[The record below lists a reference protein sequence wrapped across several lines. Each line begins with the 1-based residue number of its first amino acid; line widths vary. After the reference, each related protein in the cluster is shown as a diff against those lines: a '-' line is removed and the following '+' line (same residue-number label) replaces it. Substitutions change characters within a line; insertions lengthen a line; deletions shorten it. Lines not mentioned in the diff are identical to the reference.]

1 MEKENKKALKQK
13 SQMGGKITDIV
24 KNKSIKKRLLFG
36 IIGMAVTISATYGL
50 INGMMFY
57 RDAKNNIE
65 LRLTECA
72 TAYSQSV
79 ENSIDLYRA
88 RIEFIAQNP
97 EITDPSL
104 STDQRTQLLAQV
116 AKDNGFATLS
126 IAGADGKTSDGGD
139 ASEREYFKQSIAGN
153 TYISSTI
160 VSKVTGKTVLIVSAK
175 VKSENYNGI
184 VIATLDSDTFS
195 TMIDGVE
202 VGESGYGFI
211 IDKEGKIIAHKN
223 RDRVNDQ
230 TNYIETAKTD
240 KNYQGTSD
248 EMKDMIAGKTGIQ
261 TVNFKGVNMTT
272 GYTPIEGTDGWS
284 IGIVT
289 KESEMMS
296 SFRSSLIYT
305 MLITLIMIILSFVIA
320 FRIAKPIVKPILD
333 LVNRIRLLEEG
344 DLHSPVPQINSGN
357 ELDMLSKS
365 FTGTVA
371 TLNSYINEISVILS
385 SLEKGDC
392 TVSVNQD
399 YKGDFVQI
407 KDSLSGIILNLN
419 SVLGNIRVSSD
430 QVAEGS
436 RQISGAS
443 QSLATGATEQ
453 AATVEELNASISN
466 VSSQAEEN
474 AKRVDNAT
482 RFVKEAVSG
491 VREGNECMGQ
501 LDRTMKEI
509 GAASEKI
516 KNITKVI
523 EDIAFQTNILALN
536 AAVES
541 ARAGE
546 AGKGF
551 AVVADEVRNLAAK
564 SAEAAK
570 QTADLIGYSVATIS
584 EGGKLADQSA
594 GILKVVEEKA
604 GLVDGII
611 QEIALASKEQV
622 QAMEE
627 INQGLSQVSTVV
639 QNNAATA
646 EESSASSEELD
657 SLAQSLKQAVET
669 FKLRKDIEK

>member
-1 MEKENKKALKQK
+1 MMEKENKRTLKQK
-13 SQMGGKITDIV
+13 NLAGRRITD
-24 KNKSIKKRLLFG
+24 KLENRSIKKRLLYG
-36 IIGMAVTISATYGL
+36 IIGMAVSISAIYGL

-57 RDAKNNIE
+57 RDARNNIE

-79 ENSIDLYRA
+79 ENSINLYRA

-97 EITDPSL
+97 EITDPAL
-104 STDQRTQLLAQV
+104 SKDQRTQLLAEI

-175 VKSENYNGI
+175 VKSDHYNGI

-202 VGESGYGFI
+202 VGQSGYGFI

-223 RDRVNDQ
+223 RDRVKDQ
-230 TNYIETAKTD
+230 TNYIEMAKTD

-272 GYTPIEGTDGWS
+272 GYTPIKGTDGWS
-284 IGIVT
+284 IGVVT

-296 SFRSSLIYT
+296 SFRSSIFNT
-305 MLITLIMIILSFVIA
+305 MIITMIMILLSFVVA
-320 FRIAKPIVKPILD
+320 FRIAKPIVEPILN

-357 ELDMLSKS
+357 ELETLSKS

-371 TLNSYINEISVILS
+371 TLNSYINEISVILT

-407 KDSLSGIILNLN
+407 KDSLRGIILNLN
-419 SVLGNIRVSSD
+419 SVLGNIRISSD

-436 RQISGAS
+436 RQISSAS

-453 AATVEELNASISN
+453 AATVEELNAAISN

-474 AKRVDNAT
+474 AKRVENAT
-482 RFVKEAVSG
+482 RFVKEAVVG
-491 VREGNECMGQ
+491 VREGNECMDQ
-501 LDRTMKEI
+501 LDRSMKEI

-594 GILKVVEEKA
+594 GILKTVEEKA
-604 GLVDGII
+604 GLVDDII
-611 QEIALASKEQV
+611 HEIALASEAQV

-657 SLAQSLKQAVET
+657 SLAQALKQEVET
-669 FKLRKDIEK
+669 FKLRGSM

>member
-1 MEKENKKALKQK
+1 MMEKENKKTLKQK
-13 SQMGGKITDIV
+13 NSIGGKITN
-24 KNKSIKKRLLFG
+24 KNKSINRRLLFG
-36 IIGMAVTISATYGL
+36 IIGMAVSISAVYGV
-50 INGMMFY
+50 INGLMFY
-57 RDAKNNIE
+57 RDAKKNIE

-79 ENSIDLYRA
+79 ENSIDVYRT
-88 RIEFIAQNP
+88 RIEFIAQNA

-104 STDQRTQLLAQV
+104 STDQRTQLLSQI

-126 IAGADGKTSDGGD
+126 IAGADGKTSDGGEV
-139 ASEREYFKQSIAGN
+139 SEREYFKQSIAGN

-175 VKSENYNGI
+175 AKSKNYNGI

-195 TMIDGVE
+195 TMIDGVAD
-202 VGESGYGFI
+202 GESGYGFI

-230 TNYIETAKTD
+230 TNYIEIAKTD

-248 EMKDMIAGKTGIQ
+248 EMKDMIEGKTGIQ

-272 GYTPIEGTDGWS
+272 GYTPIKGTDGWS
-284 IGIVT
+284 IGVVT

-296 SFRSSLIYT
+296 SFRTSIFST
-305 MLITLIMIILSFVIA
+305 MIITLIMILLSFVIA
-320 FRIAKPIVKPILD
+320 FRIAKPIVEPILT

-344 DLHSPVPQINSGN
+344 DLHSPVPQINTGN
-357 ELDMLSKS
+357 ELETLSRS
-365 FTGTVA
+365 FTGTISI
-371 TLNSYINEISVILS
+371 LNNYINEIAVILS

-407 KDSLSGIILNLN
+407 KDSLRGIILNLN

-430 QVAEGS
+430 QVAEGAK
-436 RQISGAS
+436 QISGAS

-453 AATVEELNASISN
+453 AATVEELNASVST

-474 AKRVDNAT
+474 EKRVENAA

-491 VREGNECMGQ
+491 VREGNEYMDK
-501 LDRTMKEI
+501 LDCSMIEI

-564 SAEAAK
+564 SAEAVK
-570 QTADLIGYSVATIS
+570 QTADLIGHSVTTVA

-594 GILKVVEEKA
+594 HILKVVEEKA
-604 GLVDGII
+604 GLVDEII
-611 QEIALASKEQV
+611 QEIAVASKEQV

-639 QNNAATA
+639 QNNAATS

-657 SLAQSLKQAVET
+657 SLAQSLKQAVEA
-669 FKLRKDIEK
+669 FKLRENI